1 VADYTF
7 APAPVIEEVTGDLA
21 IGVTGILRDSTT
33 NNPVQIYDLN
43 DSPIASITVGPKGA
57 HGAFKADV
65 PNGVLDFGSVLL
77 PSSSLEQQAAG
88 LIAVD
93 TANEAATDAAAA
105 ATSAAA
111 AATSA
116 AAVLGELDGLTST
129 GDVNAIVATALQ
141 TALET
146 LQTPAVVRYNF
157 AASSW
162 SGKVRP
168 ATPRPV
174 FFVHPQA
181 SRPALNGTTA
191 GGTLAAVP
199 GLDFL
204 FEVGVS

>member
-1 VADYTF
+1 VL
-7 APAPVIEEVTGDLA
+7 EEVTGDFA
-21 IGVTGILRDSTT
+21 IGVSGILRDSAT
-33 NNPVQIYDLN
+33 NNPVQVYDLN
-43 DSPIASITVGPKGA
+43 DSPIASILVGLKGA
-57 HGAFKADV
+57 HQAFKADV

-77 PSSSLEQQAAG
+77 PSASLEQQAAG
-88 LIAVD
+88 LIAVE
-93 TANEAATDAAAA
+93 TANDAAASAAVAADEAADAAAA
-105 ATSAAA
+105 ALS
-111 AATSA
+111 
-116 AAVLGELDGLTST
+116 VLSQLDGLTST

-146 LQTPAVVRYNF
+146 HQTPEIVQYNF
-157 AASSW
+157 AGNSW

-168 ATPRPV
+168 ATVRPV

-199 GLDFL
+199 GKDFL